1 LEIWLQKVLIH
12 LIVKLALD
20 FLSEFEMNE
29 RVCLVKQGEHNKLEA
44 SENVLLLQLELILYL
59 LNLLLIKHDRLEVI
73 PRDHALPYSSHHLT
87 WCLFGHAALF
97 GRK

>member
-1 LEIWLQKVLIH
+1 

-44 SENVLLLQLELILYL
+44 SENVLLLKL
-59 LNLLLIKHDRLEVI
+59 
-73 PRDHALPYSSHHLT
+73 
-87 WCLFGHAALF
+87 
-97 GRK
+97 